1 MIGKKRN
8 TIIFTF
14 FILFLVLTL
23 NSRTTQAEI
32 DYGVS
37 SISIDPQPLV
47 TGENMTISVN
57 FHDITN
63 LSLVKL
69 LVCQLVPEFKCEL
82 APIIMENETSYDYV
96 GKFLVYYDK
105 GTSVGFHIQ
114 IVYENGSSILIPDRE
129 NFLVINTSEPQT
141 DEFFFYAG
149 IVGVSTEET
158 NGIMILTSI
167 LSLMVIAIWIKRRKN
182 K

>member
-1 MIGKKRN
+1 MIRKKRY
-8 TIIFTF
+8 TTIFTF
-14 FILFLVLTL
+14 FILFLVLTF
-23 NSRTTQAEI
+23 NSRIIQAEI

-37 SISIDPQPLV
+37 SITIDPQPLV
-47 TGENMTISVN
+47 NGENMTISVE

-63 LSLVKL
+63 VSLVKL
-69 LVCQLVPEFKCEL
+69 LVCQLAPEFRCEL
-82 APIIMENETSYDYV
+82 TPIIMEEESTLNYA

-114 IVYENGSSILIPDRE
+114 LVYENGSSILIPDRE
-129 NFLVINTSEPQT
+129 NFLGFNTSEPET

-149 IVGVSTEET
+149 IVGDPTEKT
-158 NGIMILTSI
+158 NAIAVLTSVF
-167 LSLMVIAIWIKRRKN
+167 SLMVIAIWIKRRKN